1 MSKHIVV
8 GVDGSE
14 GSIEALVWAIEEAR
28 IRQWELQAVTA
39 WQSPYDYYYGE
50 LPIVVV
56 SDAEIMEQVNK
67 QLDTA
72 IDRATS
78 LLPPSVHI
86 ERLVVEGSPA
96 EVLCK
101 LSRTADL
108 LVVGSRGHGGFA
120 GLLLGS
126 VSTQCAQHSECPVVI
141 VHKHR
146 SDK

>member
-1 MSKHIVV
+1 MSKRIVV

-14 GSIEALVWAIEEAR
+14 GSIEALVWAIEEAQV
-28 IRQWELQAVTA
+28 RQWELQAVTA

-50 LPIVVV
+50 MPIVVV
-56 SDAEIMEQVNK
+56 SDAEILEQVNK

-72 IDRATS
+72 IDKATS
-78 LLPPSVHI
+78 LSPSLTHI
-86 ERLVVEGSPA
+86 ERLIVEGSPA
-96 EVLCK
+96 EVLCD
-101 LSRTADL
+101 LSRSVDL

-141 VHKHR
+141 VHKHHSR
-146 SDK
+146 K